1 MSDADGP
8 GAPLSHVYLASN
20 LWDDLWVIQ
29 QPIASVISGEE
40 DVLYVERFVSLFTI
54 LRYPSMWKRMFAWLR
69 GARRV
74 APRLRVLAPLPLFHL
89 GHRFPWLFALELR
102 VQRRWIRRWAG
113 APAGPRV
120 LWTDSPLSLPLA
132 GRLDEAVL
140 VYHVGDE
147 VSAFDTSHEE
157 IMRALERRMLERADV
172 VFAAA
177 EQLRRDKLHHNDNA
191 FTVWNAIDPSA
202 FAGADERPTAIDS
215 LPEPRAIF
223 VGVVEEWVDVDA
235 LAAAARA
242 LPDVSFAIV
251 GPVRVAVDALR
262 ALPNVSFVGRVGR
275 EEVARMLGRC
285 AVSLIPFVRSRLTE
299 RLVPLKLFEALAAGV
314 MPVATRFSSDLEP
327 LERQGL
333 VAVANRADELA
344 AAVRDAI
351 RGDSSTR
358 RRRLRDFGLAQTWAA
373 RWEQMRPHVVA
384 AVERQRLRGR
394 ANRLDPSGNLR

>member
-1 MSDADGP
+1 MSGADAP
-8 GAPLSHVYLASN
+8 AAPLSHIYLASN

-29 QPIASVISGEE
+29 QPIASVISRDE
-40 DVLYVERFVSLFTI
+40 DVLYVERFVSLFMVF
-54 LRYPSMWKRMFAWLR
+54 RYPSMWRRIFAWLR

-89 GHRFPWLFALELR
+89 GHRFPLLFALELR
-102 VQRRWIRRWAG
+102 IQQRWIRWWAG
-113 APAGPRV
+113 APVVPRV
-120 LWTDSPLSLPLA
+120 LWMDSPLPLPLA
-132 GRLDEAVL
+132 GHLDETAL

-147 VSAFDTSHEE
+147 VSAFDTSHEV

-177 EQLRRDKLHHNDNA
+177 EQLRRDKLPHNDNA

-202 FAGADERPTAIDS
+202 YAGSDDRPSAIDS
-215 LPEPRAIF
+215 LREPRAIF
-223 VGVVEEWVDVDA
+223 VGVVEEWVDIDA

-242 LPDVSFAIV
+242 LPNVSFAIV
-251 GPVRVAVDALR
+251 GPVRVPVDALR
-262 ALPNVSFVGRVGR
+262 ALPNVTFVGRVGR

-327 LERQGL
+327 LEQQGL

-344 AAVRDAI
+344 TTVRDAI
-351 RGDSSTR
+351 RDDSST
-358 RRRLRDFGLAQTWAA
+358 
-373 RWEQMRPHVVA
+373 
-384 AVERQRLRGR
+384 
-394 ANRLDPSGNLR
+394 